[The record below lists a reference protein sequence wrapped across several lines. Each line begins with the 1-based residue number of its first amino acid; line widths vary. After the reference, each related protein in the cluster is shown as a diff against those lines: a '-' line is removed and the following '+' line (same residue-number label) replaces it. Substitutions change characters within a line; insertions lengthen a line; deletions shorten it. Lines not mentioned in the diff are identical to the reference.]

1 VQNLAVLLTDNL
13 TDKEREG
20 FERYAS
26 EFKKME
32 ENPNQSVGILAEN
45 WAKETP
51 NKIAL
56 YYEEKSWTW
65 KTFNEESNK
74 FANYFHKLGIKQDE
88 TVIVM
93 MWNSP
98 KYLFLT
104 TGINKLQGRSALVN
118 IHQRKTALIHAITI
132 VKPVYAVVD
141 GDCLPY
147 FEDVVKELSF
157 KKNEIFVI
165 NNPKK
170 IAHDYVDLNEE
181 LKIASVENPS
191 TTNNSELLD
200 IGTYIYTSGTTGL
213 PKAVMMRNDALVWN
227 GVFYGYSVSQANSND
242 TVYIPNPLYHSL
254 AMCTA
259 WGIASYFGATVA
271 LRRKFSASNFWKDV
285 KKYNVTFTTY
295 VGEIPR
301 YLLNQP
307 PSEEDGHHTLKK
319 MLGLGLKKNIWSEF
333 KSRFNI
339 EHIFEYYSS
348 TEGFGPISNFDE
360 KPGMI
365 GRHVLEVHA
374 LAKVNPETNEFY
386 KDEQRFYI
394 KCKPGEIGMS
404 LMKIEDIDN
413 FYKYS
418 EKDKTNQRVIR
429 NVFIEGDAFFITG
442 DILKLHDDLWLS
454 FMDRIGDTFRFKG
467 ENVATQ
473 EVENIINTHP
483 GILHSA
489 IYGVELPQK
498 DGKAGMG
505 ALELNPSKEFNL
517 DEFSQ
522 FVTEVLPSYSI
533 PIFLRIREEL
543 EVTGSQKIRKVNL
556 RKDGYNL
563 DKIRDPIYFWDA
575 SRKVYVPFDDK
586 LYQDIVNGKIIL

>member
-1 VQNLAVLLTDNL
+1 MAVNLIDNI

-20 FERYAS
+20 FARYAS
-26 EFKKME
+26 EFKKIE
-32 ENPNQSVGILAEN
+32 ENPNQSVGILVEN

-51 NKIAL
+51 NKVTL
-56 YYEEKSWTW
+56 YYEQKSWTW

-74 FANYFHKLGIKQDE
+74 FANYFHNLGLKKDDTI
-88 TVIVM
+88 IVM

-98 KYLFLT
+98 AYLFLT
-104 TGINKLQGRSALVN
+104 TGINKIQGRCALAN
-118 IHQRKTALIHAITI
+118 IHQRKSALVHAITI
-132 VKPVYAVVD
+132 VKPIYAVVD

-170 IAHDYVDLNEE
+170 NAHDYIDLNEE
-181 LKIASVENPS
+181 LKIASAENPS

-200 IGTYIYTSGTTGL
+200 IGSYIYTSGTTGL

-242 TVYIPNPLYHSL
+242 TIYIPNPLYHSL

-271 LRRKFSASNFWKDV
+271 LRKKFSASNFWKDV
-285 KKYNVTFTTY
+285 RKYNVTYTTY

-307 PSEEDGHHTLKK
+307 PSEDDRHHTLKK
-319 MLGLGLKKNIWSEF
+319 LLGLGLKNNIWNVF

-348 TEGFGPISNFDE
+348 TEGYGPIVNFDE

-365 GRHVLEVHA
+365 GRNIIDVHA

-386 KDEQRFYI
+386 KDDQGFYI
-394 KCKPGEIGMS
+394 ECKSGEIGMS
-404 LMKIEDIDN
+404 LMKIVDIDT

-418 EKDKTNQRVIR
+418 EQDKTNQRVIR
-429 NVFIEGDAFFITG
+429 NVFEKGDAFFLTG

-473 EVENIINTHP
+473 EVENIINTFSS
-483 GILHSA
+483 ILHSA
-489 IYGVELPQK
+489 VYGVELPQK
-498 DGKAGMG
+498 DGRAGMG
-505 ALELNPSKEFNL
+505 AVELNPSIEFKL

-522 FVTEVLPSYSI
+522 FVTEVLPGFSI
-533 PIFLRIREEL
+533 PIFLRIREKL
-543 EVTGSQKIRKVNL
+543 EITGSQKIRKVNL

-563 DKIRDPIYFWDA
+563 NKIQDPVYFWDS
-575 SRKVYVPFDDK
+575 SRKTYVPFDDK